1 MTRRRPGSE
10 IPGRQWRSIPPQA
23 QLRRSGL
30 DLGRCIALPISRGLL
45 PLILLVVPGQPALDL
60 HQVAIHTG
68 QQHLADLAPIP
79 INLVPLDRHRLPSD
93 LLGQALLGDIAEC
106 LPPLRR
112 INAAQSNFVL
122 GVGFVQ
128 DCDAVAVLH
137 MDDLAQQGLGLRL
150 QHQAQHQRGCR

>member
-1 MTRRRPGSE
+1 MLQ
-10 IPGRQWRSIPPQA
+10 RQRYCREMLHSLQA
-23 QLRRSGL
+23 
-30 DLGRCIALPISRGLL
+30 
-45 PLILLVVPGQPALDL
+45 ALDL
-60 HQVAIHTG
+60 HQVAIQAA
-68 QQHLADLAPIP
+68 QQHLADLAPVA

-93 LLGQALLGDIAEC
+93 LLGQALFGDIAEC

-112 INAAQSNFVL
+112 INAGQPYLVL
-122 GVGFVQ
+122 GAGVIQ